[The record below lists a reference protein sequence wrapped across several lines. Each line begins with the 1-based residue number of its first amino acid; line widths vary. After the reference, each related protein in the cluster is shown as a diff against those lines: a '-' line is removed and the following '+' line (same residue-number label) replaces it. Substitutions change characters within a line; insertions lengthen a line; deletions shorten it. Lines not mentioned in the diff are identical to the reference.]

1 MDCSAN
7 KQKLIINRDMDYQTT
22 YNEAMAKF
30 EETKKC
36 QNEIEGYV
44 KELKDIKDAI
54 SEISTIYNVNKTR
67 QYLYSKQIALNAQIN
82 NSLIERNRK
91 LSEALS
97 KAFDL
102 VDYETDNSMF
112 NPFSFG
118 AQAME
123 AISTFVRLNNIC
135 WQCSADVVAKGA
147 KLINKGMN
155 SFIQFLNQH
164 QMYGGPWQN
173 VFGNGNNNPYSNFVG
188 GSQYSR

>member
-1 MDCSAN
+1 
-7 KQKLIINRDMDYQTT
+7 MDYQTT
-22 YNEAMAKF
+22 YNEAM
-30 EETKKC
+30 TKLAEAQKC
-36 QNEIEGYV
+36 QDEIVGYV
-44 KELKDIKDAI
+44 NELKDVKDAI
-54 SEISTIYNVNKTR
+54 SEISTIYYNVNKTR
-67 QYLYSKQIALNAQIN
+67 QYLYSKQIALNAHIN
-82 NSLIERNRK
+82 NSCIERDRK

-102 VDYETDNSMF
+102 ADYETDNSMF
-112 NPFSFG
+112 NPFSFA

-173 VFGNGNNNPYSNFVG
+173 VFGNGNNNPYSNFVN